1 MTDNLRRSV
10 TGADGTGPPPAAEGA
25 FSGRHPVREPDRD
38 PLASPLLDYPQWP
51 LPVVGYR
58 STTNERGKMTVKED
72 DAARRAAAQHTLAEH
87 LRLTAAGRVDEWV
100 TLFASDAVLEFPYA
114 PAGVPQRVTGRDALR
129 AHMSN
134 FPETFDVEFVDLVF
148 HETVDPS
155 LVIAE
160 FRSKGTALPT
170 GKPYEQTC
178 ISVVR
183 TDDDARI
190 THYLDYWNPLV
201 AIEALTPHDVP
212 SDPDLSV
219 TFGG

>member
-1 MTDNLRRSV
+1 MT
-10 TGADGTGPPPAAEGA
+10 AE
-25 FSGRHPVREPDRD
+25 
-38 PLASPLLDYPQWP
+38 
-51 LPVVGYR
+51 
-58 STTNERGKMTVKED
+58 ED
-72 DAARRAAAQHTLAEH
+72 DANRRAAAQHTVAEH
-87 LRLTAAGRVDEWV
+87 LRLTAAGRTDEWV
-100 TLFASDAVLEFPYA
+100 TLFAPDAVLEFPYA
-114 PAGVPQRVTGRDALR
+114 PAGVPRRVTGRDALF
-129 AHMSN
+129 AHMSH

-160 FRSKGTALPT
+160 FRSTGAAVPT

-183 TDDDARI
+183 TDDDALI

-201 AIEALTPHDVP
+201 AIEALTPQSVP

-219 TFGG
+219 TFGE

>member
-1 MTDNLRRSV
+1 MT
-10 TGADGTGPPPAAEGA
+10 AEQD
-25 FSGRHPVREPDRD
+25 H
-38 PLASPLLDYPQWP
+38 AS
-51 LPVVGYR
+51 
-58 STTNERGKMTVKED
+58 
-72 DAARRAAAQHTLAEH
+72 RRAAAQHTVAEH
-87 LRLTAAGRVDEWV
+87 LRLTAAGLTNEWV
-100 TLFASDAVLEFPYA
+100 ALFAPEGVLEFPFA
-114 PAGVPQRVTGRDALR
+114 PVGVPQRVTGRDALL

-148 HETVDPS
+148 HDTVDPS

-183 TDDDARI
+183 TDDDALI

-201 AIEALTPHDVP
+201 AIEALTPNDVP

-219 TFGG
+219 TFGS

>member
-1 MTDNLRRSV
+1 MT
-10 TGADGTGPPPAAEGA
+10 A
-25 FSGRHPVREPDRD
+25 
-38 PLASPLLDYPQWP
+38 
-51 LPVVGYR
+51 
-58 STTNERGKMTVKED
+58 KED
-72 DAARRAAAQHTLAEH
+72 DTNRRAAAQHTVAEH
-87 LRLTAAGRVDEWV
+87 LRLTAAGRVEEWV
-100 TLFASDAVLEFPYA
+100 TLFAPDAVLEFPFA
-114 PAGVPQRVTGRDALR
+114 PAGVPRRVAGRDALV
-129 AHMSN
+129 AHMSG

-160 FRSKGTALPT
+160 FRSTGTALPT

-201 AIEALTPHDVP
+201 AIEALTPPEVP
-212 SDPDLSV
+212 SGSGLNV
-219 TFGG
+219 VFGG

>member
-1 MTDNLRRSV
+1 MT
-10 TGADGTGPPPAAEGA
+10 A
-25 FSGRHPVREPDRD
+25 
-38 PLASPLLDYPQWP
+38 
-51 LPVVGYR
+51 
-58 STTNERGKMTVKED
+58 ED
-72 DAARRAAAQHTLAEH
+72 DPHRRAAAQHAVSEH
-87 LRLTAAGRVDEWV
+87 LRLTAAGPTDEWV
-100 TLFASDAVLEFPYA
+100 ALFAPDAVLEFPFA
-114 PAGVPQRVTGRDALR
+114 PDGVPRRVTGREALL
-129 AHMSN
+129 AHMRA

-183 TDDDARI
+183 TDGDALI

-201 AIEALTPHDVP
+201 AIESLTPSDVP
-212 SDPDLSV
+212 SDPALGV
-219 TFGG
+219 AFGAEQSRV

>member
-1 MTDNLRRSV
+1 
-10 TGADGTGPPPAAEGA
+10 
-25 FSGRHPVREPDRD
+25 
-38 PLASPLLDYPQWP
+38 
-51 LPVVGYR
+51 
-58 STTNERGKMTVKED
+58 MTVQA
-72 DAARRAAAQHTLAEH
+72 DAASRRAAAQHAVAEH
-87 LRLTAAGRVDEWV
+87 LRLTAAGCTDEWV
-100 TLFASDAVLEFPYA
+100 KLFAPDAVLEFPFA
-114 PAGVPQRVTGRDALR
+114 PAGVPRRVTGRDALLE
-129 AHMSN
+129 HMSH

-148 HETVDPS
+148 HDTVDPS

-160 FRSKGTALPT
+160 FRSTGTAVPT

-201 AIEALTPHDVP
+201 AIEALTPPDVP
-212 SDPDLSV
+212 SGSDRSV